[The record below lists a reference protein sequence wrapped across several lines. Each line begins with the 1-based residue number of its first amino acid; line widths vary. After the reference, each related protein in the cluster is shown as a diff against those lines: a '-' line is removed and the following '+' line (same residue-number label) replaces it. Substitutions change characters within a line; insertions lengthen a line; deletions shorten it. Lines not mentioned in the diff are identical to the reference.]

1 MDSRDC
7 CWQLELES
15 SWHVLFGQLAELPS
29 ISALFMDQLQ
39 EAGLLGEL
47 AKEMEIRPNVG

>member
-29 ISALFMDQLQ
+29 TSALVMDQLQ